1 MEDEIKLLNTKLDYF
16 EGNLLSAKTK
26 IKTLDKKN
34 KALEYRLT
42 LEKAEIENRQT
53 GQLKCEK
60 NEFQSEFERLTSK
73 NTEIENLQN
82 RIREL
87 EDEKNEFQS
96 YRDQLTSKKVEN
108 ENLRNRISELEAE
121 KTRLQSDFDQMT
133 LENVEIENLREEIRK
148 LEAEATSNELYT
160 EKVTDRLASNIGLL
174 TSQKAENENLRD
186 RISQLEAE
194 KTEIQLDSETKK
206 SEWSKYLK
214 EMTNKVRDLTN
225 ENQNFRNAFDS
236 CQSKQKL
243 DIPVIKAYHTE
254 KSEKDG
260 LISRAKKEDS
270 DKSNKYSILT
280 TFVITILLLM

>member
-42 LEKAEIENRQT
+42 LEKAETEQLLN

-96 YRDQLTSKKVEN
+96 HRDQLTSKKVEI
-108 ENLRNRISELEAE
+108 ENLRNRNSEL
-121 KTRLQSDFDQMT
+121 
-133 LENVEIENLREEIRK
+133 
-148 LEAEATSNELYT
+148 
-160 EKVTDRLASNIGLL
+160 
-174 TSQKAENENLRD
+174 
-186 RISQLEAE
+186 
-194 KTEIQLDSETKK
+194 
-206 SEWSKYLK
+206 
-214 EMTNKVRDLTN
+214 
-225 ENQNFRNAFDS
+225 
-236 CQSKQKL
+236 
-243 DIPVIKAYHTE
+243 
-254 KSEKDG
+254 
-260 LISRAKKEDS
+260 AKGF
-270 DKSNKYSILT
+270 L
-280 TFVITILLLM
+280 FL